1 MILVDKLGLPD
12 VIQNAPNKKIAR
24 DLECWELHRN
34 QEWIEHNYATMLIY
48 EKYYTLFSPLLTT
61 VYCMTIF

>member
-1 MILVDKLGLPD
+1 MILVDKLGLAD

-24 DLECWELHRN
+24 DLKCWELHRN
-34 QEWIEHNYATMLIY
+34 QEEIEHKYTTMLIY
-48 EKYYTLFSPLLTT
+48 GKYCTLFSPLLTT